1 MDAEGYVQITDR
13 LKDVIKTGGE
23 WVSSLELES
32 LISQHP
38 GVSEVAVIGIK
49 DEKWGERPMALVV
62 LRASHAASVTEQ
74 DIRVH
79 VQGFSEKGLISKY
92 AVPHTVRFIDAI
104 DKTSVGKCDKKT
116 LRKKYC

>member
-1 MDAEGYVQITDR
+1 
-13 LKDVIKTGGE
+13 
-23 WVSSLELES
+23 
-32 LISQHP
+32 
-38 GVSEVAVIGIK
+38 
-49 DEKWGERPMALVV
+49 MALVV

-92 AVPHTVRFIDAI
+92 AVPQTVRFIDAI